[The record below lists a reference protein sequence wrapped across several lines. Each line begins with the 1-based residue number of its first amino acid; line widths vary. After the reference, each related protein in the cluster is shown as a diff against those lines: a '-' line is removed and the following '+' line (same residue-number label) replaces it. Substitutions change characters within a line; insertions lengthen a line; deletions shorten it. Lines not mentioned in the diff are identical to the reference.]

1 MRRLWAAGAAIVLGL
16 ALGGVPMAAQSPRTT
31 WAVQGTITGC
41 TEAAPGTTTDW
52 GGTGRQIR
60 DLIVTCTVEKGADEA
75 WVAGDARL
83 VGTSTERVNID
94 IPMYASG
101 MFDPR
106 YSPGAVRWGTTE
118 IAGPDGT
125 WVGPWVAYGGSPY
138 VLVAEG
144 TGEYAGLTLVASMP
158 AVAPTVDGD
167 AGVEFEGLIYEG
179 PPPPFGPMPSAASE

>member
-1 MRRLWAAGAAIVLGL
+1 MRRMWAAGAVIVMCLT
-16 ALGGVPMAAQSPRTT
+16 LGGLVVAAQSPLTS

-41 TEAAPGTTTDW
+41 VEAAPGSTTHW
-52 GGTGRQIR
+52 GSSGRQIR
-60 DLIVTCTVEKGADEA
+60 DLIVSCTFEKGADEA
-75 WVAGDARL
+75 WVGGDARL
-83 VGTSTERVNID
+83 VGTGTDQVNID

-125 WVGPWVAYGGSPY
+125 WVGPWIAYGGSPY

-144 TGEYAGLTLVASMP
+144 TGEYSGLTLVASMP
-158 AVAPTVDGD
+158 ATIPTVDGE
-167 AGVEFEGLIYEG
+167 AVYAFEGIIYEG
-179 PPPPFGPMPSAASE
+179 TPPPFGPLPSAPSE